1 MVVRF
6 WRNTVYVTRLH
17 TIDENINLEPT
28 FQTINGIPI
37 DPCRISRLD
46 FMGVTDDFDRCEAIF
61 AGKNIDCS
69 TVLRGI
75 AVVVDRPVLTIRERI
90 LPGLAG

>member
-1 MVVRF
+1 
-6 WRNTVYVTRLH
+6 VTRLH